1 MPEAPARAGGGAE
14 TTRVLLVVDQ
24 FPATGGSRVDKFVRF
39 LPEFG
44 IEPIVL
50 APQETETAAGRRIAS
65 ELYPPSLRVHRVP
78 SLGWSYFTM
87 RYLSRGPGSRH
98 YELLRALSYP
108 ERLLLL
114 PDHMVR
120 WIPLAVRRARRIVQQ
135 EGIRVVFS
143 SSPPESTHLVGLR
156 LHDALGLRWV
166 ADFRDLWT
174 EKTMLFRPASR
185 WHGRAVRALERRVFG
200 SADHVIAN
208 TPQNLARYRRRF
220 ALPDDRVTMIPN
232 GFDPRD
238 AASIAPP
245 PPQPREAMRLGY
257 AGNMDKHG
265 LPWREFLD
273 ALRRLADEVG
283 HGRVALDSCGYL
295 SQEVADFVRD
305 RGLDDVVVH
314 HGELPH
320 AEAMRI
326 MGGTDMLVALLY
338 EDTDYSDSIVPIK
351 LYQYLMMRRP
361 ILFVGPAEG
370 AAAAVVRE
378 TRTGTIIPPN
388 RGPDGI
394 LAFLRDSFARWS
406 RGELAVVP
414 DEDAVAGYDSRAQTR
429 RLAEILCGA

>member
-1 MPEAPARAGGGAE
+1 MPEATSGGGAKA
-14 TTRVLLVVDQ
+14 TKVLVVVDQ

-39 LPEFG
+39 LPEIG

-50 APQETETAAGRRIAS
+50 APQETETAAGKRLAD

-78 SLGWSYFTM
+78 SLGWSYFTV

-120 WIPLAVRRARRIVQQ
+120 WIPLAVRRARRIV
-135 EGIRVVFS
+135 EEEDIRVVFT

-156 LHDALGLRWV
+156 LHDSLGLRWV

-185 WHGRAVRALERRVFG
+185 WHDRAVRALERRVFR

-238 AASIAPP
+238 AATIALP
-245 PPQPREAMRLGY
+245 PPQPRGAMRLGY

-265 LPWREFLD
+265 LPWREFLE
-273 ALRRLADEVG
+273 ALGRLADEVG
-283 HGRVALDSCGYL
+283 RGRVALDSCGYL

-305 RGLDDVVVH
+305 RGLADVVVH

-320 AEAMRI
+320 ADAIRI
-326 MGGTDMLVALLY
+326 MGGTDLLVALLY
-338 EDTDYSDSIVPIK
+338 EDTEYADSIVPIK

-361 ILFVGPAEG
+361 ILFVGPIEG
-370 AAAAVVRE
+370 AAAAVVHE
-378 TRTGTIIPPN
+378 TRTGTVIPPS
-388 RGPDGI
+388 RGPGGI
-394 LAFLRDSFARWS
+394 LEFLREAFARWS
-406 RGELAVVP
+406 RGDLRVEP
-414 DEDAVAGYDSRAQTR
+414 DESAIARYDSREQTR
-429 RLAEILCGA
+429 LLARTLRG